1 MWNHTVKIR
10 LKIFIFCKLI
20 NHISDFDN
28 WMYSG
33 PATEYEFRVR
43 AFTSKREGADSDP
56 LKNATDT
63 ASPSQP
69 IISVLNCTGKL
80 RKIDKSLYK

>member
-1 MWNHTVKIR
+1 M
-10 LKIFIFCKLI
+10 
-20 NHISDFDN
+20 
-28 WMYSG
+28 MYSG

-80 RKIDKSLYK
+80 RKNDKSSYTYFRIRPELNHFCW